1 MLWIGEPKLEDVLS
15 DPIVH
20 AVMAR
25 DGVDQAALRLLLAQA
40 IRLPALATPDETD
53 SRAADKASAAS
64 AG

>member
-40 IRLPALATPDETD
+40 TRLPALATPDETD
-53 SRAADKASAAS
+53 SSAAAKASAAS